1 MTDPRSIVTTN
12 DTAAQP
18 PVLMCL
24 CAHYDIIPKATK
36 DAVLDFLSRAGIR
49 YEVVPDLCGLVADRD
64 PLLQQ
69 WSQGESPVV
78 IACFPRA
85 IRWLFYAA
93 GVPLEG
99 KPVRFFNM
107 RTQSPDEIIAGISA
121 SGPRTVGP
129 NHQSSIIN
137 QQSPWVPWF
146 PVIDYDRCK
155 NCKQCLNFC
164 LFGVYGLSAE
174 GRVEVHKPQGCKTN
188 CPACARMCP
197 VKAIIFP
204 KHGEPPINGDETE
217 TLSPAEEKATAD
229 LRTFVKGDV
238 YDKLRRR
245 ASGGPRFST
254 EPKKEDG
261 HG

>member
-1 MTDPRSIVTTN
+1 MTDPRDIVTPSSTMPRP
-12 DTAAQP
+12 T
-18 PVLMCL
+18 VLVCT
-24 CAHYDIIPKATK
+24 CVHYDIVPKDTK
-36 DAVLDFLSRAGIR
+36 DAVLKFLERAGIR
-49 YEVVPDLCGLVADRD
+49 YTVVADLCGLVADHD
-64 PLLQQ
+64 PSLQR
-69 WSQGESPVV
+69 WSQGEAPII

-85 IRWLFYAA
+85 IRWLFCAA
-93 GVPLEG
+93 SVPLDG
-99 KPVRFFNM
+99 RPVQLFNM
-107 RTQSPDEIIAGISA
+107 RTQSPDEIIAGISVHGLQTA
-121 SGPRTVGP
+121 GS
-129 NHQSSIIN
+129 NHQSSIVN
-137 QQSPWVPWF
+137 HQSPWVPWF

-204 KHGEPPINGDETE
+204 KHGEPPINGDETS

-229 LRTFVKGDV
+229 LRAFVKGDV
-238 YDKLRRR
+238 YGRLRQR
-245 ASGGPRFST
+245 AAGEPRFST
-254 EPKKEDG
+254 EPKKGDG

>member
-1 MTDPRSIVTTN
+1 MTDPRDTTASSG
-12 DTAAQP
+12 AADSP
-18 PVLMCL
+18 SVLLCT
-24 CAHYDIIPKATK
+24 CAHYDIIPKGTK
-36 DAVLDFLSRAGIR
+36 DAVLEFLSRGGIDAM
-49 YEVVPDLCGLVADRD
+49 VVADLCGLVASRD
-64 PLLQQ
+64 PRLQQ
-69 WSQGESPVV
+69 WSRTESPIV

-85 IRWLFYAA
+85 IRWLFHAA
-93 GVPLEG
+93 GMPLDD

-107 RTQSPDEIIAGISA
+107 RTQSPDEILAA
-121 SGPRTVGP
+121 LSGHMPGEAAP

-146 PVIDYDRCK
+146 PVIDYDRCV

-174 GRVEVHKPQGCKTN
+174 GRVEVHKPEGCKTN

-197 VKAIIFP
+197 AKAIIFP
-204 KHGEPPINGDETE
+204 KHGEPPINGDETG

-229 LRTFVKGDV
+229 LRAFVKGDV

-254 EPKKEDG
+254 EPKKGTDNG
-261 HG
+261 